1 MTTQASH
8 IYQHDLTRFGNKAG
22 QAAQYIDSMLR
33 IWYRLPNLFIHNG
46 VLADEDYQDAYYLT
60 PYADRI
66 KPVKTSH
73 KDGILFI
80 EINGHFDQGRAD
92 AANEK
97 FARMIAN
104 MK

>member
-1 MTTQASH
+1 MTTQAH

-33 IWYRLPNLFIHNG
+33 IWYRLPELFFSNG
-46 VLADEDYQDAYYLT
+46 ILVDRDFYSEEYSLT
-60 PYADRI
+60 PYSERI
-66 KPVKTSH
+66 KPTQTRY
-73 KDGILFI
+73 KDGIMVI
-80 EINGHFDQGRAD
+80 EINGYFERERAD

-97 FARMIAN
+97 FTRMIAN

>member
-1 MTTQASH
+1 MNSH

-33 IWYRLPNLFIHNG
+33 IWYRVPNLFMYNG
-46 VLADEDYQDAYYLT
+46 ILADEDYQSDAYYLI

-66 KPVKTSH
+66 KPVKNSY

-80 EINGHFDQGRAD
+80 EINGHFDRELAD
-92 AANEK
+92 AANAK
-97 FARMIAN
+97 FTRMIAN